1 MEREFRVFSLGVS
14 LSLFAFLFPCS
25 IFKKNFEAKV
35 KEKGCKRVD
44 SGLGWR
50 WWRTLWKSFI
60 SFHFFFF
67 SFSFHFFF
75 VFSFFRFFLF
85 IFFSSPFLAHPC
97 HPQCREDRKEK
108 RLHLPVDQSRGQGR
122 LKGLTSLHFLSLSRF
137 SDRHRTFTR

>member
-1 MEREFRVFSLGVS
+1 MAVVVEDLMEKFHFISFLFLFIFFSFFFRFFVFS
-14 LSLFAFLFPCS
+14 FF
-25 IFKKNFEAKV
+25 
-35 KEKGCKRVD
+35 
-44 SGLGWR
+44 
-50 WWRTLWKSFI
+50 

-67 SFSFHFFF
+67 S
-75 VFSFFRFFLF
+75 
-85 IFFSSPFLAHPC
+85 FLAHPC